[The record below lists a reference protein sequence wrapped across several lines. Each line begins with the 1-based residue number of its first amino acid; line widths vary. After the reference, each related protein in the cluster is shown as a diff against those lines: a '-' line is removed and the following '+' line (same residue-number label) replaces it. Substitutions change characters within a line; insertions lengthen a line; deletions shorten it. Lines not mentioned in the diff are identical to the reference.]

1 MGGGR
6 RGPSAPDRSGRPAGD
21 FVYFKLGPD
30 QYEMQR
36 GDLCRADRSTGR
48 PAQLPPEL
56 PAAAARQPQLNGPR
70 QLQTRRRARS
80 YFHLGSKH
88 WCRIKGSI
96 SSCSRKVGRP
106 ALGSI
111 LFYDFNLFRRRAAK
125 MGVSFHL
132 IPSVKIRWA
141 RWKFR
146 QPPVGQQIG
155 TWRNGRLAKWA
166 LQKLYISARRGWAVP
181 IQ

>member
-1 MGGGR
+1 MPAAQIGR
-6 RGPSAPDRSGRPAGD
+6 AAGRPSCRLGAAGSCASSA
-21 FVYFKLGPD
+21 
-30 QYEMQR
+30 R
-36 GDLCRADRSTGR
+36 RAAPSRPTRHLRSS
-48 PAQLPPEL
+48 
-56 PAAAARQPQLNGPR
+56 QLNGSP
-70 QLQTRRRARS
+70 QLGTRRRLRS

-88 WCRIKGSI
+88 WSRIKGSI
-96 SSCSRKVGRP
+96 SSRSRKVGRA

-111 LFYDFNLFRRRAAK
+111 LFYDFNLFRQRAAK

-132 IPSVKIRWA
+132 IPSVKIGWA

-155 TWRNGRLAKWA
+155 TWRNGRPAKWA
-166 LQKLYISARRGWAVP
+166 LQKLYISAAARQTVP